1 MGETVPMSA
10 LRVVLSVAVL
20 ACLVGLVAPTGTPA
34 DSFAGSHRTVKPGV
48 PKLCTQILH
57 QNPEYKRC
65 KQAAKKN
72 Q

>member
-1 MGETVPMSA
+1 VGETVPMSV
-10 LRVVLSVAVL
+10 LRAVLSTAVL
-20 ACLVGLVAPTGTPA
+20 ACLVGSVAPTGLPA

-48 PKLCTQILH
+48 PKLCSQISH